1 VNHATWKLKRPAH
14 WSSAILTHLKT
25 SIDALIID
33 LQTEDY
39 CLWSA
44 RLKVNAQTSKAL
56 GTVKLYTSGS
66 LLASTGD
73 TALLAHLVDCLG
85 GSGVAWR
92 GELTDKDVPTSAKP
106 SHQPTAAAVPVLPVL
121 RVAPQTETQLGT
133 DEAGK
138 GDYFGP
144 LVVAGCIV
152 PPHLAATLQA
162 DGVQD
167 SKNLNDKQIFRLQQA
182 ILNTLPPYAIEVL
195 AIDPPT
201 YNARID
207 ALKAQGQT
215 LNNLMAEAHCAV
227 IWRLLTQATRHGGA
241 EALPGVVIVDQF
253 SQKAGFLN
261 RYYQQALKTAGVG
274 VVRLMET
281 PKAESI
287 SLAVAAASI
296 LARATYLTAL
306 SAIGEKLGRPIHAG
320 AGNPT
325 LEDARW
331 VVREHGPDMLK
342 QVAKWR
348 FKTTDT
354 VMQTLHTGRR
364 G

>member
-1 VNHATWKLKRPAH
+1 MNHATWKLKRPAH
-14 WSSAILTHLKT
+14 WSSAILAHLKAT
-25 SIDALIID
+25 IDTLVID
-33 LQTEDY
+33 LQPEDY
-39 CLWSA
+39 CVWSA
-44 RLKVNAQTSKAL
+44 RLKVNHQTSKAL
-56 GTVKLYTSGS
+56 GSVKLYTSGS
-66 LLASTGD
+66 LLASSGD
-73 TALLAHLVDCLG
+73 SALLAHLVECLG
-85 GSGVAWR
+85 GSGVPWR
-92 GELTDKDVPTSAKP
+92 GELTAKDVPTTSTAKA
-106 SHQPTAAAVPVLPVL
+106 STSGTAMPVLM
-121 RVAPQTETQLGT
+121 VAPQTETQLGT

-162 DGVQD
+162 QGVQD
-167 SKNLNDKQIFRLQQA
+167 SKNLNDKQIFRIQQA
-182 ILNTLPPYAIEVL
+182 ILDTLPAYTIEVL

-215 LNNLMAEAHCAV
+215 LNNLMAEAHSAV

-261 RYYQQALKTAGVG
+261 RYYQQALKNAGVG
-274 VVRLMET
+274 TVRLMET

-306 SAIGEKLGRPIHAG
+306 AALGERLGHPLHAG

-325 LEDARW
+325 IDDARW
-331 VVREHGPDMLK
+331 VVREHGPEMLK

-354 VMQTLHTGRR
+354 VMQSLHAGRR